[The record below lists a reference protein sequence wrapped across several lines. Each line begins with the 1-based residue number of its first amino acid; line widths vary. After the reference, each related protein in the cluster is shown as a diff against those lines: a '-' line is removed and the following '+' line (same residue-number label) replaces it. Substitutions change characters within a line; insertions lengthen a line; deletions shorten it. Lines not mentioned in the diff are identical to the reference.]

1 MTRPLVRHFR
11 QIVLWPVQLMPLPA
25 AEPARNHWELL
36 DRMGPRSP
44 WRELQ
49 DEFCDDDPAVFQE
62 RHYKEFVTFLPYAQR
77 FLYGSRAGQESASR
91 RARSSLRIYR
101 RIDLDAV
108 AIQLRPGGETW
119 RLSVAHVDLCF
130 FADADVAAVAFEL
143 YADDL
148 PLDVA
153 QEILFRFGRAYPAF
167 WESDGEGGNCPHRV
181 EWLGADGEVL
191 AVSDYAARAKYLD
204 WVVRHRTP
212 HIAQHWAFLMA
223 PFRPEFP
230 GETAPLRF
238 RQLEYYR
245 MPFLAYLA
253 VDDPRA
259 LTRADFIRLGLVTRS
274 GGAEELPYSE
284 PTLED
289 FEAQYCDDRFWGRAG
304 ANASADTRIVCSGT
318 TLAFVGAHGDK
329 FYSGRETGLLGQFRH
344 QYFLLFLIAHFHK
357 AALLSMSDELA
368 VAMNRLDIED
378 TTSVKAFKR
387 TIRQMMEVFLR
398 FTHRYYF
405 SEVSNQPLARS
416 IFERLR
422 RHLGIDGLYD
432 EVRNEVVDMNA
443 YLDSDSARRQANT
456 VLRLT
461 VVTVGGL
468 VGTVATGLLG
478 MNLLDESA
486 RPLPARLAF
495 FVVTLAVV
503 LVLTGL
509 TIRHSKRLAD
519 ALDILSDQ
527 RSDWPEKWRE
537 LRASRNGRAGPAH
550 RAPGQSGAGPGSRG
564 PATGSAGGDS
574 TAR

>member
-25 AEPARNHWELL
+25 SESSRAHWELL
-36 DRMGPRSP
+36 DRMGSRSP
-44 WRELQ
+44 WQELQ
-49 DEFCDDDPAVFQE
+49 DEYDDEDPEAFQE
-62 RHYKEFVTFLPYAQR
+62 RHYKEFVTFLPYTQR
-77 FLYGSRAGQESASR
+77 FLYGSTAGQESASR
-91 RARSSLRIYR
+91 RSRSSLRVYR
-101 RIDLDAV
+101 RGDIDAV
-108 AIQLRPGGETW
+108 TIQLRRGGPTW
-119 RLSVAHVDLCF
+119 RLSIAHVDLCF
-130 FADADVAAVAFEL
+130 FADADVATVAFEMH
-143 YADDL
+143 ADDL
-148 PLDVA
+148 PLEVA

-167 WESDGEGGNCPHRV
+167 WESDGDGGNCPHRV
-181 EWLGADGEVL
+181 EWLDAGGAVL
-191 AVSDYAARAKYLD
+191 AVSDYAAREKYLS

-212 HIAQHWAFLMA
+212 HIAQHWEFLMA

-230 GETAPLRF
+230 GETAPLRY

-253 VDDPRA
+253 VDDPHA

-274 GGAEELPYSE
+274 GGAHDLPYAE
-284 PTLED
+284 PTLAT
-289 FEAQYCDDRFWGRAG
+289 FEAEYCDDRFWGRHG
-304 ANASADTRIVCSGT
+304 SNASADSRIICSGT

-329 FYSGRETGLLGQFRH
+329 FYAGRESGLLGQFRH
-344 QYFLLFLIAHFHK
+344 QYFLLFLVAHFHK

-405 SEVSNQPLARS
+405 SEISNQPLARS

-422 RHLGIDGLYD
+422 RHLGTDGLYD

-461 VVTVGGL
+461 VVTVTGL

-486 RPLPARLAF
+486 RPFGLRVGL
-495 FVVTLAVV
+495 FVATLGIV
-503 LVLTGL
+503 LMLTVLT
-509 TIRHSKRLAD
+509 IAYSKRLAE

-527 RSDWPEKWRE
+527 RTGWSEKWRE
-537 LRASRNGRAGPAH
+537 FRASAGSSPRRRVAAGTEADRRAA
-550 RAPGQSGAGPGSRG
+550 AAD
-564 PATGSAGGDS
+564 GGG
-574 TAR
+574 TRRTTFGV

>member
-11 QIVLWPVQLMPLPA
+11 QIVLWPVQLMPLPPT
-25 AEPARNHWELL
+25 ESSRSHWELL

-44 WRELQ
+44 WQELQ
-49 DEFCDDDPAVFQE
+49 DEYVDEDPEAFQE

-77 FLYGSRAGQESASR
+77 FLYGSTAGQESASR
-91 RARSSLRIYR
+91 RARSSLRVYR
-101 RIDLDAV
+101 RGDIHAV
-108 AIQLRPGGETW
+108 AIQLRPGDATW

-130 FADADVAAVAFEL
+130 FADADVASVAFEMH
-143 YADDL
+143 ADDL

-167 WESDGEGGNCPHRV
+167 WESDGDGGNCPHRV

-191 AVSDYAARAKYLD
+191 AVSDYAARAKYLA

-212 HIAQHWAFLMA
+212 HIAQHWEFLLA

-230 GETAPLRF
+230 GETAPLRY

-253 VDDPRA
+253 VDDPHA

-274 GGAEELPYSE
+274 GGAHDLPYAE
-284 PTLED
+284 ATLAR
-289 FEAQYCDDRFWGRAG
+289 FEVDYCDDRFWGRHG
-304 ANASADTRIVCSGT
+304 SNASADSRIICSGT
-318 TLAFVGAHGDK
+318 TLAFVGSHGDK
-329 FYSGRETGLLGQFRH
+329 FYAGRETGLLGQFRH

-368 VAMNRLDIED
+368 VAMNRLDIDD

-405 SEVSNQPLARS
+405 SEVSNQPLASS

-486 RPLPARLAF
+486 RPFAWRIGLFAL
-495 FVVTLAVV
+495 TLGVV

-509 TIRHSKRLAD
+509 TIAYSKRLAD

-527 RSDWPEKWRE
+527 STGWKEKWRE
-537 LRASRNGRAGPAH
+537 FRASTASAPRRRAAAGAEADPRTIAANGR
-550 RAPGQSGAGPGSRG
+550 
-564 PATGSAGGDS
+564 S
-574 TAR
+574 TRRTTFGV

>member
-25 AEPARNHWELL
+25 SEASRNHWDLL

-49 DEFCDDDPAVFQE
+49 DEFCDDDPAAFQE

-91 RARSSLRIYR
+91 QSSSSLRIYR
-101 RIDLDAV
+101 RTDVDAV
-108 AIQLRPGGETW
+108 AIQLRPGAETW
-119 RLSVAHVDLCF
+119 RMTVAHVDLCF
-130 FADADVAAVAFEL
+130 FADADVAAVAFEMH
-143 YADDL
+143 ADDL

-167 WESDGEGGNCPHRV
+167 WENDGEGGNCPHRV

-191 AVSDYAARAKYLD
+191 AVSDYAARTKYLD

-212 HIAQHWAFLMA
+212 HIAQHWEFLMA

-274 GGAEELPYSE
+274 GGTDELPYSQ

-289 FEAQYCDDRFWGRAG
+289 FEAQYCDDRFWGREG
-304 ANASADTRIVCSGT
+304 ANASADTRILCSGT
-318 TLAFVGAHGDK
+318 TLAFVGAHGDR

-378 TTSVKAFKR
+378 TASVKAFKR
-387 TIRQMMEVFLR
+387 TIRQMMEIFLR

-486 RPLPARLAF
+486 RPLAARIAF

-527 RSDWPEKWRE
+527 RSDWREKWRE
-537 LRASRNGRAGPAH
+537 FRASADGRSGHGPR
-550 RAPGQSGAGPGSRG
+550 RAMGGNPGTA
-564 PATGSAGGDS
+564 AAGGGLS
-574 TAR
+574 PRKTFGV